1 MPKHTTPHEDGIYA
15 GCDPEVQAIIDK
27 LDKMIDER
35 DDEISYL
42 RNELASLRIDK
53 DEEIAGLKEE
63 LRNQSE

>member
-1 MPKHTTPHEDGIYA
+1 MPKHTTNHEDGIYEN
-15 GCDPEVQAIIDK
+15 CDPDVKAIIDK

-42 RNELASLRIDK
+42 RNERASLRIDK